1 MGKLNCKEIFEKMKN
16 GENSLTQFN
25 NKNGIFKPLSA
36 RDFDESG
43 VKHNKSNQIKF
54 LTVLDK

>member
-1 MGKLNCKEIFEKMKN
+1 VKKYLRKSVKN

-36 RDFDESG
+36 RDFDDERLPLRYLG
-43 VKHNKSNQIKF
+43 V
-54 LTVLDK
+54 

>member
-36 RDFDESG
+36 RDFDDER
-43 VKHNKSNQIKF
+43 
-54 LTVLDK
+54 LPLRYLDV